1 MRNNLILVFLI
12 LSFLLKSSF
21 CEALTIT
28 IGKGSG
34 ILWEGL
40 PFNESISGPMAYDQA
55 RPQLGLVSISKNINS
70 CMSDTDLTSINGMLA
85 LKIAPGVGLI
95 PRVRVN
101 ATWTPYLGTA
111 TTTSLSGTVGLPE
124 TRAIA
129 SDDNRVLTS
138 SPGYGW
144 CVSPVPS
151 ITSFFYSTTGPR
163 TASFSGNWALI
174 ADGTQKSTTVRI
186 PTMYAGSYSMSPLG
200 NKYKSILPASLSLRI
215 STLECT
221 VNTPTSINFGTV
233 GRNLSANKELG
244 KQTNPLTV
252 ACTQATDMID
262 ANIAVQFR
270 SISGL
275 YNSSANRLALTQGG
289 GYVTGEIPGV
299 TSSGI
304 CEGVGGIS
312 FDSTPINIGS
322 ISASQNSTVVNQQ
335 FVWRICSGGEKLPT
349 GPVSASTEML
359 VTFN

>member
-1 MRNNLILVFLI
+1 MRNNLMLVFLMFF
-12 LSFLLKSSF
+12 SLLKSPF

-40 PFNESISGPMAYDQA
+40 PFNESLSGQLAYDQA
-55 RPQLGLVSISKNINS
+55 RPDVGLVSISNNTVGCLS
-70 CMSDTDLTSINGMLA
+70 ATNLTSINEMPA
-85 LKIAPGVGLI
+85 FKIAPGIGLV
-95 PRVRVN
+95 PRARITAN
-101 ATWTPYLGTA
+101 WTPYA
-111 TTTSLSGTVGLPE
+111 APTTLASLSGTIGLPE
-124 TRAIA
+124 TQAVA
-129 SDDNRVLTS
+129 HDDNRVIFS
-138 SPGYGW
+138 SAGYGW
-144 CVSPVPS
+144 CISPVAKV
-151 ITSFFYSTTGPR
+151 TSFFYSTTGPR
-163 TASFSGNWALI
+163 TVSVSGSWILV
-174 ADGTQKSTTVRI
+174 ADGTQKSSTVRI
-186 PTMYAGSYSMSPLG
+186 PAMYAGSYSMAPVGS
-200 NKYKSILPASLSLRI
+200 KYKPILPASISLRI
-215 STLECT
+215 STLECS

-244 KQTNPLTV
+244 KQTNPLMV

-275 YNSSANRLALTQGG
+275 YNSSVNRLALTQGG

-299 TSSGI
+299 TSSGV

-322 ISASQNSTVVNQQ
+322 ISATQNSTVVNQQ
-335 FVWRICSGGEKLPT
+335 FVWRICSGGENLPT